1 MSKVITFHF
10 RSTQP
15 TLYRIVKGKSSPGS
29 KKKCHFYAGSIAQPA
44 SKKILKRILY
54 LKILLRD
61 LSNYEKTD
69 LPKGT
74 KAQDLCLCPFE
85 VKNLNQR
92 RK

>member
-1 MSKVITFHF
+1 MTYHF
-10 RSTQP
+10 NFTP
-15 TLYRIVKGKSSPGS
+15 PILYRIIKGKSSPGS
-29 KKKCHFYAGSIAQPA
+29 KKKCLLFTGTDAQPA
-44 SKKILKRILY
+44 SKKIQRLIDY
-54 LKILLRD
+54 LKILLTN

-74 KAQDLCLCPFE
+74 KAQDLSLCPFG